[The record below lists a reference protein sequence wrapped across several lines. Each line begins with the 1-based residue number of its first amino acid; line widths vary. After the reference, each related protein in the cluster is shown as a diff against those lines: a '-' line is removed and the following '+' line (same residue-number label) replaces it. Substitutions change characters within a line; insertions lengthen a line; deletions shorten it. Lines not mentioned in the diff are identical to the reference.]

1 MLRVGVSG
9 LTGMIGKNLI
19 AEHAQNP
26 ELRRS
31 STLVAFTRKGSDA
44 SFLESHGIEYR
55 RIDYGAPESFSGKL
69 EDLDAF
75 LHLAGLTKA
84 LSPAEYY
91 RVNVRATAGLL
102 EALSRYG
109 KPVRHFIFA
118 SSTAA
123 CGPAASAGSPKAE
136 EESCRP
142 VSEYGKSKL
151 QAEELVRSCAIPW
164 TVFRLPIVFGS
175 YDYDML
181 YMFRIAKRKVIA
193 LFAGLQDPYSYV
205 SARDAGRTMLG
216 AVHDRRL
223 YRDTYHCCYDEPL
236 TGKEFF
242 AMVRKQLGLP
252 AGYRYLR
259 VPRWMGVPASAVL
272 GVRQRLS
279 GKADIA
285 NPDKLKELA
294 ALYWLFSNRKLK
306 SVLGIE
312 VIENQGAVAET
323 VRWYRNLRLL

>member
-19 AEHAQNP
+19 VEHSSNP
-26 ELRRS
+26 ELQRS
-31 STLVAFTRKGSDA
+31 RTLIAFTRKDSNA
-44 SFLESHGIEYR
+44 SYLDSHGIEYR
-55 RIDYGAPESFSGKL
+55 RVDYGAPQSFSGKL

-84 LSPAEYY
+84 LTPAEYF
-91 RVNVRATAGLL
+91 RVNVQATAGLL

-109 KPVRHFIFA
+109 KKVRHLVFA

-123 CGPAASAGSPKAE
+123 SGPADSADSPKVE
-136 EESCRP
+136 DEPCRP
-142 VSEYGKSKL
+142 VSHYGKSKL
-151 QAEELVRSCAIPW
+151 EAEALVRSCSLDW
-164 TVFRLPIVFGS
+164 TVFRLPMVFGR

-181 YMFRIAKRKVIA
+181 YMFRMAKGGVIA
-193 LFAGLQDPYSYV
+193 LFAGLHDPYSYM
-205 SARDAGRTMLG
+205 SARDAGRLMLG

-223 YRDTYHCCYDEPL
+223 YRDTFHCCYDAPL
-236 TGKEFF
+236 TGEEFF
-242 AMVRKQLGLP
+242 GMVRKQLGLP

-259 VPRWMGVPASAVL
+259 LPRWVAHPASAVL
-272 GVRQRLS
+272 DLRQRLS
-279 GKADIA
+279 GKASIA

-306 SVLGIE
+306 STLGID
-312 VIENQGAVAET
+312 VFENEGAVAET
-323 VRWYRNLRLL
+323 VQWYRDQALL